1 MGFGITSL
9 KKKSVKENIQT
20 KILTPHLLVGDDFAT
35 CIKFCQLVKDH
46 GADNIIWLKNHLET
60 TEQIE
65 NKWNHFSFLSVR
77 KSEFDQAES
86 CSFYKD
92 QQFKNFGGRSQP
104 QEMSDIEIQLVGHT
118 ESKTWNELLEE
129 FQIQEQWS
137 EFDNHT
143 QKCVKEVVIANFAS
157 GDVDDLVE
165 ANYWGVMTTKNEF
178 FLSEN
183 CYWGASARKLRS
195 IMDRSSLNSET
206 TDSIEFQAA
215 NQVEVP
221 AFVVHFEFD
230 KEIKLD
236 APTSRVFI
244 PVSQSQEQGHFV
256 GLIKETSVSF
266 FHHFQDEL
274 EVNKEEVAKRLKKLK
289 RNLER
294 IFKTEIFNNTNEM
307 IYFSSSLFC
316 LPLESF
322 EENDE
327 NTPKNLHFLS
337 NQSSRK
343 NVLLDKIN
351 LLK

>member
-9 KKKSVKENIQT
+9 KKKSVKESIQT
-20 KILTPHLLVGDDFAT
+20 KILAPHLLVGDDFAT
-35 CIKFCQLVKDH
+35 CIKFCQLIKEF
-46 GADNIIWLKNHLET
+46 GPDNVIWLKNHQET
-60 TEQIE
+60 TDQIE
-65 NKWNHFSFLSVR
+65 NKWKHFSFLSVR
-77 KSEFDQAES
+77 KTEPDQAES
-86 CSFYKD
+86 CCFYKD
-92 QQFKNFGGRSQP
+92 QQFKAFGGRSQP
-104 QEMSDIEIQLVGHT
+104 QEMSDVEIQLIGHT
-118 ESKTWNELLEE
+118 EHKTWDEILDE
-129 FQIQEQWS
+129 FEVRDQWS
-137 EFDNHT
+137 EFNNHA

-157 GDVDDLVE
+157 GDSDDLVE

-183 CYWGASARKLRS
+183 CYWGASIRNLRS
-195 IMDRSSLNSET
+195 IMDRSSLNSEA

-215 NQVEVP
+215 NQMEIP

-230 KEIKLD
+230 AEVKLD

-256 GLIKETSVSF
+256 GLIQSKSVSF

-294 IFKTEIFNNTNEM
+294 IFKTDIFNNTHEM
-307 IYFSSSLFC
+307 IYFSSSLFS
-316 LPLESF
+316 LPIETF
-322 EENDE
+322 EEKIE
-327 NTPKNLHFLS
+327 NTPKKLHFLT
-337 NQSSRK
+337 NQVCRK
-343 NVLLDKIN
+343 NILLDKIN